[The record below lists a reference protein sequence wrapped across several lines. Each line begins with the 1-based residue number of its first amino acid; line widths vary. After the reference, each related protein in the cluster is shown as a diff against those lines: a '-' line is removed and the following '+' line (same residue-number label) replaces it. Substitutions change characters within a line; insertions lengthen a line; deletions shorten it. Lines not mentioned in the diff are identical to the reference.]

1 MTKKPDIES
10 ILGATASKT
19 FLGLKVCHDF
29 DMINA
34 SSVFIGAKGATP
46 YGNMGPFCQ
55 NAPDAIRKA
64 IGYMA
69 NNIDRYNF
77 DIGGPIFPKG
87 SKPAGDYG
95 NLPFSE
101 TNFSE
106 NRSVIRATV
115 AKALKAGAVPIVVGG
130 DDSVPIPMLD
140 ALADTGK
147 YYTILQIDAHIDWRH
162 SHMDEKLGLSS
173 NMRRASEMAHIKKII
188 QIGARGIGSAHLDDV
203 QDAQEW
209 GAEKII
215 QIGARGIGSAH
226 LDDVQ
231 DAQEWGA
238 EIIPADDVH
247 LYGITQIIEHITPGA
262 NIIICFDVD
271 GLDPSIVPG
280 VLARSP
286 GGLTYSQAIG
296 LIKGAASKG
305 TIAAA
310 NFTEFLPE
318 SDVDGIGAMTVSR
331 VIAATM
337 GVIARQNNKSK

>member
-173 NMRRASEMAHIKKII
+173 NMRRASEMAHIK
-188 QIGARGIGSAHLDDV
+188 Q
-203 QDAQEW
+203 
-209 GAEKII
+209 II

>member
-209 GAEKII
+209 GAE
-215 QIGARGIGSAH
+215 
-226 LDDVQ
+226 
-231 DAQEWGA
+231 
-238 EIIPADDVH
+238 IIPADDVH

-262 NIIICFDVD
+262 NIIICLDVD

>member
-87 SKPAGDYG
+87 SKPARDYG

-173 NMRRASEMAHIKKII
+173 NMRRASEMAHIK
-188 QIGARGIGSAHLDDV
+188 Q
-203 QDAQEW
+203 
-209 GAEKII
+209 II

-305 TIAAA
+305 TIAAT

-318 SDVDGIGAMTVSR
+318 SDVDGIGALTVSR

>member
-209 GAEKII
+209 GAE
-215 QIGARGIGSAH
+215 
-226 LDDVQ
+226 
-231 DAQEWGA
+231 
-238 EIIPADDVH
+238 IIPADDVH

-305 TIAAA
+305 TIAAT

-318 SDVDGIGAMTVSR
+318 SDVDGIGALTVSR

-337 GVIARQNNKSK
+337 GVIARQNNQSK

>member
-162 SHMDEKLGLSS
+162 SHMDENLGLSS
-173 NMRRASEMAHIKKII
+173 NMRRASEMAHIK
-188 QIGARGIGSAHLDDV
+188 
-203 QDAQEW
+203 
-209 GAEKII
+209 KII

>member
-173 NMRRASEMAHIKKII
+173 NMRRASEMAHIK
-188 QIGARGIGSAHLDDV
+188 Q
-203 QDAQEW
+203 
-209 GAEKII
+209 II

-318 SDVDGIGAMTVSR
+318 SDVNGIGAMTVSR

>member
-1 MTKKPDIES
+1 LTKKPDIES

-209 GAEKII
+209 GAE
-215 QIGARGIGSAH
+215 
-226 LDDVQ
+226 
-231 DAQEWGA
+231 
-238 EIIPADDVH
+238 IIPADDVH

-305 TIAAA
+305 TIAAT

-318 SDVDGIGAMTVSR
+318 SDVDGIGALTVSR

>member
-95 NLPFSE
+95 NLPYSK

-209 GAEKII
+209 GAE
-215 QIGARGIGSAH
+215 
-226 LDDVQ
+226 
-231 DAQEWGA
+231 
-238 EIIPADDVH
+238 IIPADEVH

-305 TIAAA
+305 TIAAT

-318 SDVDGIGAMTVSR
+318 SDVDGIGALTVSR

-337 GVIARQNNKSK
+337 GVIARQNNKSN

>member
-1 MTKKPDIES
+1 LTKKPDIES

-173 NMRRASEMAHIKKII
+173 NMRRASEMAHIK
-188 QIGARGIGSAHLDDV
+188 Q
-203 QDAQEW
+203 
-209 GAEKII
+209 II

>member
-1 MTKKPDIES
+1 LTKKPDIES

-209 GAEKII
+209 GAE
-215 QIGARGIGSAH
+215 
-226 LDDVQ
+226 
-231 DAQEWGA
+231 
-238 EIIPADDVH
+238 IIPADEVH

>member
-162 SHMDEKLGLSS
+162 SHMNEKLGLSS
-173 NMRRASEMAHIKKII
+173 NMRRASEMAHIK
-188 QIGARGIGSAHLDDV
+188 
-203 QDAQEW
+203 
-209 GAEKII
+209 KII

-305 TIAAA
+305 TIAAT

>member
-209 GAEKII
+209 GAE
-215 QIGARGIGSAH
+215 
-226 LDDVQ
+226 
-231 DAQEWGA
+231 
-238 EIIPADDVH
+238 IIPADEVH

-318 SDVDGIGAMTVSR
+318 SDVDGIGALTVSR

>member
-173 NMRRASEMAHIKKII
+173 NMRRASEMAHIKQII
-188 QIGARGIGSAHLDDV
+188 QIGV
-203 QDAQEW
+203 
-209 GAEKII
+209 
-215 QIGARGIGSAH
+215 RGIGSAH

-238 EIIPADDVH
+238 EIIPADEVH

-305 TIAAA
+305 TIAAT

>member
-209 GAEKII
+209 GAE
-215 QIGARGIGSAH
+215 
-226 LDDVQ
+226 
-231 DAQEWGA
+231 
-238 EIIPADDVH
+238 IIPADEVH

-305 TIAAA
+305 TIAAT

>member
-209 GAEKII
+209 GAE
-215 QIGARGIGSAH
+215 
-226 LDDVQ
+226 
-231 DAQEWGA
+231 
-238 EIIPADDVH
+238 IIPADDVH

-318 SDVDGIGAMTVSR
+318 SDIDGIGAMTVSR